1 MSKRFTLAE
10 AQSLIPSVDP
20 VLRKAIELKSNY
32 AEAEE
37 EMESFSRRIQMMG
50 GLVVDR
56 EQALA
61 MRQRRDTASEG
72 LREAIQEVEEFGCV
86 LKDLDIGLIDF
97 PTLFR
102 GREVYL
108 CWKLGEASIA
118 FWHGTDEGFAG
129 RKAIDQDFR
138 DHHKGDRSQ

>member
-1 MSKRFTLAE
+1 MPKRFTLSE
-10 AQSLIPSVDP
+10 AQSLIPSVDR
-20 VLRKAIELKSNY
+20 VLRKAIDFKSDY
-32 AEAEE
+32 AEAAQ

-50 GLVVDR
+50 GLVVNR
-56 EQALA
+56 EQAIET
-61 MRQRRDTASEG
+61 RQRREAASTK
-72 LREAIQEVEEFGCV
+72 LREAIEEVEEFGCV
-86 LKDLDIGLIDF
+86 LKDLDVGLIDF

-108 CWKLGEASIA
+108 CWKLGEASIG

-138 DHHKGDRSQ
+138 EHHKGDRSQ

>member
-10 AQSLIPSVDP
+10 AENLIPSVDR
-20 VLRKAIELKSNY
+20 VLRKAIDLKSSY
-32 AEAEE
+32 AEAAE

-50 GLVVDR
+50 GLVVNR
-56 EQALA
+56 EQAIEA
-61 MRQRRDTASEG
+61 RERRDRTSTK
-72 LREAIQEVEEFGCV
+72 LREAIEEVEEFGCV
-86 LKDLDIGLIDF
+86 LKDLDVGLIDF

-108 CWKLGEASIA
+108 CWKLGEASIG

-138 DHHKGDRSQ
+138 DHHRGDRSQ

>member
-1 MSKRFTLAE
+1 MPKRFTLAE
-10 AQSLIPSVDP
+10 AQSLISSVDP
-20 VLRKAIELKSNY
+20 VLRKAIERKAHY

-37 EMESFSRRIQMMG
+37 AMEAYSRRIQMMG
-50 GLVVDR
+50 GLVVNR
-56 EQALA
+56 EQAIEA
-61 MRQRRDTASEG
+61 RNRRDTASAS
-72 LREAIQEVEEFGCV
+72 LREAIQEIEEFGCV
-86 LKDLDIGLIDF
+86 LKDLDVGLIDF

-108 CWKLGEASIA
+108 CWKLGEPSIA

-138 DHHKGDRSQ
+138 EHHRGDRAQ

>member
-1 MSKRFTLAE
+1 MPKRFTLAE

-20 VLRKAIELKSNY
+20 VLRKAIELKSHY
-32 AEAEE
+32 AEAEQ
-37 EMESFSRRIQMMG
+37 EMESYSQRIQMMG
-50 GLVVDR
+50 GLVVNR
-56 EQALA
+56 EQALEV
-61 MRQRRDTASEG
+61 RHRRDTASTG

-86 LKDLDIGLIDF
+86 LKDLDVGLIDF

-108 CWKLGEASIA
+108 CWKLGEAAIA

>member
-1 MSKRFTLAE
+1 MPKRFTLAE

-20 VLRKAIELKSNY
+20 VLRKAIELKSHY
-32 AEAEE
+32 AEAEQ
-37 EMESFSRRIQMMG
+37 EMESYSQRIQMMG
-50 GLVVDR
+50 GLVVNR
-56 EQALA
+56 EQALEV
-61 MRQRRDTASEG
+61 RRRRDTASTG

-86 LKDLDIGLIDF
+86 LKDLDVGLIDF

-108 CWKLGEASIA
+108 CWKLGEAAIA

-138 DHHKGDRSQ
+138 DHHKGDGSQ

>member
-32 AEAEE
+32 TEAEE
-37 EMESFSRRIQMMG
+37 EIESFSRRIQMMG

-61 MRQRRDTASEG
+61 VRQRRDTASSG
-72 LREAIQEVEEFGCV
+72 LRDAIQEVEEFGCV

>member
-1 MSKRFTLAE
+1 MPKRFTLPE

-20 VLRKAIELKSNY
+20 LLRKAIELKAEY
-32 AEAEE
+32 DEAEQQ
-37 EMESFSRRIQMMG
+37 MQSFVQRILVTG

-56 EQALA
+56 KPVLAIRDHRQQVSEQL
-61 MRQRRDTASEG
+61 QQ
-72 LREAIQEVEEFGCV
+72 AIENVQDFGCV
-86 LKDLDIGLIDF
+86 IKDLETGLIDF

-108 CWKLGEASIA
+108 CWKLGEPAIA
-118 FWHGTDEGFAG
+118 WWHGVDEGFAG

-138 DHHKGDRSQ
+138 EHHRGDRAH